1 MELVTILTM
10 FVIMMMSYLATNK
23 QIIIRLIFQ
32 TPPTNQS
39 ASVSL
44 PVAGFPW
51 DPPKSA
57 VRWRQFL
64 SRRRCCLTC
73 VLTSSLP
80 SVSPTNTGR
89 STESAIMSRTQPGG
103 SQGRLTSGS
112 WSQHIKTVR
121 ESVSVGAMC
130 GLFLYGNDLIKAG
143 GWPGL
148 ALMLMAISKGQI

>member
-32 TPPTNQS
+32 TPPTNQP

-51 DPPKSA
+51 DPPRS
-57 VRWRQFL
+57 VLRWRQFL

-112 WSQHIKTVR
+112 WSPHIKTVR
-121 ESVSVGAMC
+121 ERERATVSVSGSNVRVVS
-130 GLFLYGNDLIKAG
+130 IRK
-143 GWPGL
+143 
-148 ALMLMAISKGQI
+148 